1 MSRSTIAERFP
12 KSVLDA
18 YWRQNTA
25 HCAFGARVA
34 SVDERYAWTNVGA
47 LNLVSRSG
55 KHMQKRKILKS
66 PQGDVAVL
74 RYIHQVRRNLL
85 STPSDNNAVT
95 HLTNDPVQVFEAKT
109 NKGGYSVRGYSVIP
123 LCTVMYT
130 NDTFQCRR
138 RQESRLK
145 VVTSTSR
152 VRFAFCRL
160 LDEQCWKVEDLDR
173 TLIDEAFGK
182 LGDVKHA
189 NLRSRYL
196 TIRIHRGWLFPPHN
210 FAHDRA
216 MVDCWCVARQNLK
229 RSSRKWSLNKICWSN
244 LIHWIC
250 TLTVYASVGCEKSL
264 PSFHHT

>member
-25 HCAFGARVA
+25 HYAFGARVA

-74 RYIHQVRRNLL
+74 RYIHQVRRILL
-85 STPSDNNAVT
+85 STPSENNAVT

-109 NKGGYSVRGYSVIP
+109 NKGGYNVRGYSVSP

-130 NDTFQCRR
+130 NDTFQCRW

-160 LDEQCWKVEDLDR
+160 IDEQCWKVEDLDR
-173 TLIDEAFGK
+173 ALIDEAFGK
-182 LGDVKHA
+182 LEDVKTCQFTNKLPDDPHTPWLVISSTQ
-189 NLRSRYL
+189 LR
-196 TIRIHRGWLFPPHN
+196 T
-210 FAHDRA
+210 
-216 MVDCWCVARQNLK
+216 RQSDGRL
-229 RSSRKWSLNKICWSN
+229 LMC
-244 LIHWIC
+244 C
-250 TLTVYASVGCEKSL
+250 ASEPQTQFQKMKSEQNML
-264 PSFHHT
+264 E